1 MLPLDT
7 IFKLLFF
14 TYYFILFYYIL
25 FYAQEHFNSSRG
37 PFRDGPNRKRCMTF
51 VNKASCSHFQ
61 IDTLTNDTRKWQ
73 RDSKMS
79 KVQIFKDFVSQRLA
93 VATQD
98 ILAAVE
104 GIVAGYEEEAS
115 FLREQIDRQRK
126 QLEPLQQPRVQL
138 NLAG

>member
-61 IDTLTNDTRKWQ
+61 IDTLTNDTRK
-73 RDSKMS
+73 
-79 KVQIFKDFVSQRLA
+79 
-93 VATQD
+93 
-98 ILAAVE
+98 
-104 GIVAGYEEEAS
+104 
-115 FLREQIDRQRK
+115 
-126 QLEPLQQPRVQL
+126 
-138 NLAG
+138 